1 MNGTFMQYYIF
12 CKRKLWLSFNRFNLE
27 DNSEDVQIGKVLH
40 KELDNH
46 KNTEIEI
53 DGIKIDKL
61 TKDYVVEVKKSESNI
76 EASIFQLKYYLY
88 ILDLYNIHKNGKL
101 KIIEKDKN
109 TKEIK
114 IEYNNSVKQEVED
127 TIKNIEM
134 IVKSNQIPSIP
145 KDIKKCKKC
154 SYYEYCFI

>member
-1 MNGTFMQYYIF
+1 MNGILMQYYYF

-27 DNSEDVQIGKVLH
+27 NNSEDVQIGKILH
-40 KELDNH
+40 EELDNH

-88 ILDLYNIHKNGKL
+88 VLDLYNIHKNGKL

-134 IVKSNQIPSIP
+134 IVKSDQIPSIY
-145 KDIKKCKKC
+145 KDIKRCKKC

>member
-1 MNGTFMQYYIF
+1 MNGTLINYYYF
-12 CKRKLWLSFNRFNLE
+12 CKRHLWLSFNRFNLE

-40 KELDNH
+40 EELDNH

-61 TKDYVVEVKKSESNI
+61 TKDYVIEVKKSESNI
-76 EASIFQLKYYLY
+76 ESSIFQLKYYLY
-88 ILDLYNIHKNGKL
+88 VLDSYNIHKNGKL